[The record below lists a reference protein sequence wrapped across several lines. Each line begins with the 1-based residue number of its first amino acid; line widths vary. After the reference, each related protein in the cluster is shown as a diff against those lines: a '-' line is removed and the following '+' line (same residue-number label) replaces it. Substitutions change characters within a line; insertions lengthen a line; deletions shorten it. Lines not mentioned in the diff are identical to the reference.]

1 MGEEMKTYITSY
13 NHEFVVVAEKIHCI
27 RVDRDEG
34 RYCLDVIT
42 ENGTHRMVS
51 GMTESVAKVLL
62 MSFRNLLQMQTRD
75 INIHELCKFAKKN
88 VGGEKTVEEI
98 FPDGLNGFEVM
109 QRLMNQI
116 EGFDEEG
123 EPEDEMVDENTAQE
137 IRDMMGEEE
146 YPPSPEKE
154 NNTEE
159 SDVAEGLPEL

>member
-1 MGEEMKTYITSY
+1 MKTYITSY
-13 NHEFVVVAEKIHCI
+13 NHEFVVIAEKIHCI
-27 RVDRDEG
+27 RVVRDEG
-34 RYCLDVIT
+34 RYCLDVMT
-42 ENGTHRMVS
+42 ENGTQRMAS

-116 EGFDEEG
+116 EEFDEEG
-123 EPEDEMVDENTAQE
+123 KPEDEMVDENTIQE
-137 IRDMMGEEE
+137 VRDRMGEEE
-146 YPPSPEKE
+146 YPPNPEEE
-154 NNTEE
+154 NDTEE

>member
-1 MGEEMKTYITSY
+1 MKTYITSY
-13 NHEFVVVAEKIHCI
+13 NHEFVVIAEKIHCI
-27 RVDRDEG
+27 RAVRDGG
-34 RYCLDVIT
+34 RYCLDVVT
-42 ENGTHRMVS
+42 ENGTHRMAS

-75 INIHELCKFAKKN
+75 INIHELYKFAKKN

-98 FPDGLNGFEVM
+98 FPDGLNGFEVL
-109 QRLMNQI
+109 QRLANQI
-116 EGFDEEG
+116 EGFDEG
-123 EPEDEMVDENTAQE
+123 AEPEDEMVDEKTAQE

-146 YPPSPEKE
+146 FPPNQKEE

>member
-1 MGEEMKTYITSY
+1 MKTYITSY
-13 NHEFVVVAEKIHCI
+13 NHEFVVIAEKIHCI
-27 RVDRDEG
+27 RVVRDEG

-42 ENGTHRMVS
+42 ENGTHRVVS
-51 GMTESVAKVLL
+51 GITESVAKVLL

-75 INIHELCKFAKKN
+75 INVHELCKFAKKN

-123 EPEDEMVDENTAQE
+123 EPEDGMVDENTAQE
-137 IRDMMGEEE
+137 IRDMMGGEEF
-146 YPPSPEKE
+146 PPNLLEEE

-159 SDVAEGLPEL
+159 SDVAEGLPE

>member
-1 MGEEMKTYITSY
+1 MKTYITSY
-13 NHEFVVVAEKIHCI
+13 NHEFVVIAEKIHCI
-27 RVDRDEG
+27 RVVRDEG
-34 RYCLDVIT
+34 RYCLDVMT
-42 ENGTHRMVS
+42 ENGAQRMAS

-116 EGFDEEG
+116 EEFDEEG
-123 EPEDEMVDENTAQE
+123 KPEDEMVDENTIQE
-137 IRDMMGEEE
+137 VRDRMGEEE
-146 YPPSPEKE
+146 YPPNPEEE
-154 NNTEE
+154 NDTEE